1 MMITMTMMM
10 VKAMITIGETN
21 LVFTSFLFRILSI
34 PSPLC
39 LNYNFFIFMDFSDPG
54 ISSEAFQKGIS
65 SEGFQKRQDW
75 IKEEINSTVNIL
87 LNPFNLI

>member
-1 MMITMTMMM
+1 MMIMMIM
-10 VKAMITIGETN
+10 KFHNDDDYDDHDDGEGNDYDWENN

-54 ISSEAFQKGIS
+54 MYF
-65 SEGFQKRQDW
+65 F
-75 IKEEINSTVNIL
+75 
-87 LNPFNLI
+87 